1 MNMTQFFFEVLLPV
15 HKCTFCKHQVK
26 LFIHFS
32 PCILD
37 CGGIVQAA
45 YGTMHL
51 GQISAGYNGGRLV
64 IDTNFEACGTPVN
77 KLHCFLRF
85 DLSNRHI
92 YILGCNLKRNLTRV
106 TLEITDMY
114 YSAYISS
121 IQKAYSHVFSC
132 TWVTLDH
139 LVFWIKAGL
148 CDLWDRHFLVVCLR
162 KGTSCD
168 QLFMEC
174 ISFRTLGY
182 STLSADMTG
191 LYVAKGK
198 WIRG

>member
-1 MNMTQFFFEVLLPV
+1 M
-15 HKCTFCKHQVK
+15 HKCTFCIHQVK

-77 KLHCFLRF
+77 KLHRFLRF

-92 YILGCNLKRNLTRV
+92 YILGCNLKRIHVLHWKSPICIIQLTSPRYRRH
-106 TLEITDMY
+106 TAMY
-114 YSAYISS
+114 FPVRGSHLTIWYFGSKQAFVISG
-121 IQKAYSHVFSC
+121 IDIFS
-132 TWVTLDH
+132 W
-139 LVFWIKAGL
+139 
-148 CDLWDRHFLVVCLR
+148 
-162 KGTSCD
+162 
-168 QLFMEC
+168 
-174 ISFRTLGY
+174 
-182 STLSADMTG
+182 
-191 LYVAKGK
+191 
-198 WIRG
+198 

>member
-1 MNMTQFFFEVLLPV
+1 
-15 HKCTFCKHQVK
+15 
-26 LFIHFS
+26 
-32 PCILD
+32 
-37 CGGIVQAA
+37 
-45 YGTMHL
+45 
-51 GQISAGYNGGRLV
+51 
-64 IDTNFEACGTPVN
+64 
-77 KLHCFLRF
+77 
-85 DLSNRHI
+85 
-92 YILGCNLKRNLTRV
+92 
-106 TLEITDMY
+106 MY
-114 YSAYISS
+114 YSAYISP